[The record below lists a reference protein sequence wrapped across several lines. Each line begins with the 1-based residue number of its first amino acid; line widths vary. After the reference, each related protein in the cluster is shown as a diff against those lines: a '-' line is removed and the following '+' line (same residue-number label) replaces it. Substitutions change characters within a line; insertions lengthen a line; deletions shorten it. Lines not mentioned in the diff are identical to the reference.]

1 MQAPPVAAL
10 RPAVRRAILGLG
22 LTQII
27 GWGSTYYLLSLLGST
42 IGQELKLS
50 NGLMLAG
57 ISITLASAA
66 LIGPI
71 VGRWQDRAGSRIVM
85 ATGSAVMAVGLLL
98 LSIAHTWLGYYFA
111 WVVIGIGSPMALYS
125 ASFTALTQIA
135 GQDSRRAISYLTF
148 MGGLA
153 STISWPAT
161 AWLMNY
167 LDWRSIVMLFAAL
180 NLAVC
185 VPIHLTCLGRRIVE
199 TEASPGSEII
209 EAGIPREAQNT
220 AFILFSVMLALS
232 GCIVNGW
239 SQLVFPVLVGIG
251 FLPGVAVFIG
261 SIVGVWQ
268 VAGRMAEML
277 LARRL
282 SIFWTGLV
290 AISFLPLSFLILL
303 NAEGNIMIGSLFA
316 AFYGICNGLITI
328 ARGGMTLVIFGARGY
343 GERINR
349 ITVAQNIAGA
359 IAPIA
364 GGYALDW
371 VGAQM
376 LLEIMLGIATL
387 AFALMLML
395 RRHCVRNGLS

>member
-1 MQAPPVAAL
+1 MQVPPVAAL
-10 RPAVRRAILGLG
+10 RPAVRGAILGLG
-22 LTQII
+22 FTQII

-71 VGRWQDRAGSRIVM
+71 IGRWQDSAGSRIVM
-85 ATGSAVMAVGLLL
+85 VTGSVIMASGLLL
-98 LSIAHTWLGYYFA
+98 LSIAHTWPGYYLA
-111 WVVIGIGSPMALYS
+111 WVVIGVGSPMALYS

-135 GQDSRRAISYLTF
+135 GHDSRRAISYLTF

-153 STISWPAT
+153 STISWPVT

-167 LDWRSIVMLFAAL
+167 LDWRSIVMVFAAL
-180 NLAVC
+180 NLVIC
-185 VPIHLTCLGRRIVE
+185 VPIHATCLGQRTLE
-199 TEASPGSEII
+199 TGASVSGEII
-209 EAGIPREAQNT
+209 EAGIPPTAQNT
-220 AFILFSVMLALS
+220 AFILFSVMLALT

-261 SIVGVWQ
+261 SIIGVWQ
-268 VAGRMAEML
+268 VAGRMAEMM

-303 NAEGNIMIGSLFA
+303 NAGGNIVIGSIFA

-328 ARGGMTLVIFGARGY
+328 ARGGMTLAIFGARGY
-343 GERINR
+343 GERINK

-371 VGAQM
+371 VGAQT
-376 LLEIMLGIATL
+376 LVGIMLGISSL

-395 RRHCVRNGLS
+395 RRHCVRNGLT